1 MQPEIQHV
9 RTVARG
15 RARRGDVGPGPSEA
29 GRKSFDAASTST
41 MTSKASLNSGSDGGA
56 PCSAGVGTSM
66 SPNTSAPLRAL
77 RLLRLARVAT
87 LLGLTLPTGPPF
99 AGRSRERLRRRL
111 GPRGHRR
118 LRRRH
123 GGCGAE
129 LGGRQPTSLSD
140 ALCWAATT
148 VTTVGYGDRNP
159 TTGLGR
165 LIALIAVAL
174 LLVGIALLGR
184 CDGVC
189 GGVLRQSAPGRT
201 GGRGTHRGDPW

>member
-1 MQPEIQHV
+1 MSAYV
-9 RTVARG
+9 AATVLVVIGVSA
-15 RARRGDVGPGPSEA
+15 AAMVDVERNSE
-29 GRKSFDAASTST
+29 DA
-41 MTSKASLNSGSDGGA
+41 N
-56 PCSAGVGTSM
+56 
-66 SPNTSAPLRAL
+66 
-77 RLLRLARVAT
+77 
-87 LLGLTLPTGPPF
+87 
-99 AGRSRERLRRRL
+99 
-111 GPRGHRR
+111 
-118 LRRRH
+118 
-123 GGCGAE
+123 
-129 LGGRQPTSLSD
+129 PTSLSD

-174 LLVGIALLGR
+174 LLVGISLLGR